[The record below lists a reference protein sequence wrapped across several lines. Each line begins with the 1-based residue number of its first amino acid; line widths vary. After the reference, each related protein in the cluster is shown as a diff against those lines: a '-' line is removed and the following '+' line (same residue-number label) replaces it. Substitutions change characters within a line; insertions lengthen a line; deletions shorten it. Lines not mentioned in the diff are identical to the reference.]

1 MTLID
6 AMFHV
11 CVFLLCFALF
21 WIFILMVV
29 TSLQGFWVDK
39 DSLLHNLEDLG
50 YSEIKILRHCWFLV
64 ALRGGG
70 KDDVAK
76 FIILAKNPQGKRKEF
91 IVFAK
96 PASK

>member
-6 AMFHV
+6 AVFYI
-11 CVFLLCFALF
+11 CVVLLCIVLF
-21 WIFILMVV
+21 WVLVLIVV

-39 DSLLHNLEDLG
+39 DSLIRDLEKNG
-50 YSEIKILRHCWFLV
+50 YSEIKILRHRWFLI

-70 KDDVAK
+70 KDYVAK
-76 FIILAKNPQGKRKEF
+76 FTIYAKNPQGKRDEF